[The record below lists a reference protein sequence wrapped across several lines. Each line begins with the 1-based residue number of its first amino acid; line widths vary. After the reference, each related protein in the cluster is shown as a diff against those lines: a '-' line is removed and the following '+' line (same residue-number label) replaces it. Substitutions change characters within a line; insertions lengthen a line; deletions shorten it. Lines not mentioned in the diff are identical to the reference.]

1 MKKRLA
7 LLLFLAGVV
16 TVFAQEDPALHN
28 RKEKKASRLGEYKG
42 YTGARYGGY
51 RYNSFYLRMPDSVNI
66 ALDVYLPAR
75 RKKDEKI
82 PAILYL
88 TRYVRSL
95 EAIGSLRWLKHPIL
109 GQISEREIRFFTSH
123 GYACIIADARG
134 SGASSSARKMDFTPE
149 EIGDARY
156 IMDWICAQPWHNGKI
171 GTTGISYVGTT
182 AELMIANQHPAHV
195 AAIPRS
201 AIFDLYE
208 DLAFPGGLRQGPF
221 VDIWGQTTAALDRG
235 DIGFVSKKARGLIRG
250 INPVKKDKKRIQLYA
265 AMQDHTQN
273 HQVYKDIL
281 QIEYRDEIHARLG
294 VSVDAFSVHQQLPR
308 IRAASTAIFR
318 IGGYYDGAL
327 GGSLIKGLLNTPNTQ
342 RVLIGPWD
350 HGPHNYA
357 SPHAAYTDVRFN
369 VYAEMLRFFDFHL
382 KSIPNGIDKEARIH
396 YFTMGSERWDT
407 ASVWPPAG
415 TQNVCYYFSGAEL
428 SRSDSNSA
436 PVQRTHIVNY
446 DFGSGGG
453 ARWNSLTPLFRGEP
467 NTNYLHWEEKTRS
480 CLQYLSD
487 AATESF
493 TLSGSVIFNLWLQ
506 SDAPDG
512 GLFIFLEEQD
522 SAGRIHYITEAQ
534 VRLRNRKPDLNPAY
548 LHPGPAQSHRTGDA
562 EPMPAGIPQEIRI
575 GSLPVSYTVA
585 KGSRLRISIAG
596 ADKGHSD
603 RVNQDATR
611 YIVYSGAGYSCL
623 LLPLGPKN
631 INSR

>member
-1 MKKRLA
+1 MKTRLA
-7 LLLFLAGVV
+7 LLLFMAVAV
-16 TVFAQEDPALHN
+16 TLCAQENPALHN
-28 RKEKKASRLGEYKG
+28 RKETKVSRLGEYKG
-42 YTGARYGGY
+42 YTRPDYGGY
-51 RYNSFYLRMPDSVNI
+51 KYQSFYLRMPDSVNI

-95 EAIGSLRWLKHPIL
+95 EAIGSLRWLKHPVL
-109 GQISEREIRFFTSH
+109 GQISEKEIRFFTSH

-149 EIGDARY
+149 EIGDARH
-156 IMDWICAQPWHNGKI
+156 IMDWICAQTWHNGKI

-235 DIGFVSKKARGLIRG
+235 DIGFVSKKAKKLIRG
-250 INPVKKDKKRIQLYA
+250 INPVQNDKKRTQLYA
-265 AMQDHTQN
+265 AMEDHKQN

-281 QIEYRDEIHARLG
+281 QVEYRDEIHPRLG
-294 VSVDAFSVHQQLPR
+294 VSVDVFSVHQQLPR
-308 IRAASTAIFR
+308 ISTASTAIFR

-327 GGSLIKGLLNTPNTQ
+327 GSSLIKGLLNTPNTQ
-342 RVLIGPWD
+342 RVVLGPWD

-357 SPHAAYTDVRFN
+357 SPHATYTDARFN

-382 KSIPNGIDKEARIH
+382 KGIPNGIDKEARIH

-415 TQNVCYYFSGAEL
+415 TRNICYYLSGSQL
-428 SRSDSNSA
+428 SLSDSNSA
-436 PVQRTHIVNY
+436 PAQRTHTIDY

-467 NTNYLHWEEKTRS
+467 VTNYLNWEQKTRS

-487 AATESF
+487 ASEAPF

-512 GLFIFLEEQD
+512 GLFIYLEEQD
-522 SAGRIHYITEAQ
+522 SSGHIHYITEAQ
-534 VRLRNRKPDLNPAY
+534 IRLRNRKPDPEPAY
-548 LHPGPAQSHRTGDA
+548 LHPAPAQSHRMADA
-562 EPMPAGIPQEIRI
+562 QPMPAGIPQEIHI

-603 RVNQDATR
+603 RVNQAATS
-611 YIVYSGAGYSCL
+611 YILHSGGKRSYL
-623 LLPLGPKN
+623 LLPLRESQTN
-631 INSR
+631 TR